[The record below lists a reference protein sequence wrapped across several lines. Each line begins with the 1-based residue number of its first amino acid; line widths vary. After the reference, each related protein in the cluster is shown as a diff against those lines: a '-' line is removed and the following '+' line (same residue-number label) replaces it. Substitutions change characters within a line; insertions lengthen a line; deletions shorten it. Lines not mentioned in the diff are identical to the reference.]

1 MAGNN
6 HNSYLVRVYILL
18 AMSMLSTTVFASP
31 PLPQSGE
38 DMHLG
43 VATCA
48 GSTCHGAIE
57 PFANSPVL
65 QNEFISWQ
73 RKDSHSEAYNVLL
86 NEQSRRIAQNLG
98 LKSAQTAKICLDC
111 HADNVATDKRGKRF
125 QISDGVGCEA
135 CHGGAQRYLGL
146 HVSGQATHQQNIDS
160 GLFPSENPVERAK
173 LCLSCHLGTDDKFA
187 THRIMGAGHPRLSFE
202 LDTFTAIQPA
212 HFQIDD
218 DYRQRKGSWSH
229 VQTWA
234 IGQVLATQQ
243 YLKQL
248 SSGQR
253 MNDGLFPELAFFDC
267 HSCHHS
273 MKQQRWATR
282 KSVDLGP
289 GSVRLN
295 DGNVLMMREVANIV
309 DAGLADQ
316 ISQQMHALHQASQ
329 QSKSAIQSQ
338 AKKLHTLNQQLLN
351 KLGVFTF
358 SKNTTLKVTNSIIK
372 QGIAGQFRD
381 YSGAEQSVMALD
393 ALFNSLKTLGAIDYS
408 PTSPVS
414 LVMDKLYNVLA
425 DEDGYIPER
434 YISGLKT
441 LRKAL

>member
-6 HNSYLVRVYILL
+6 HNSYLVSVYVLL
-18 AMSMLSTTVFASP
+18 TMAMLSATVFASP

-86 NEQSRRIAQNLG
+86 NEQSKRIAQNLG

-111 HADNVATDKRGKRF
+111 HADNVPVDKRGKRF
-125 QISDGVGCEA
+125 QISDGVGCET

-146 HVSGQATHQQNIDS
+146 HVSGQATHQQNIDA
-160 GLFPSENPVERAK
+160 GLFPSENPFERAK
-173 LCLSCHLGTDDKFA
+173 LCLSCHLGTDDKFV

-202 LDTFTAIQPA
+202 LDTFTAIEPA
-212 HFQIDD
+212 HFQVDD
-218 DYRQRKGSWSH
+218 DYRERKGSWSN

-234 IGQVLATQQ
+234 FGQVMATQQ

-248 SSGQR
+248 SSGKR
-253 MNDGLFPELAFFDC
+253 MDKGLFPEMAFFDC

-273 MKQQRWATR
+273 MKQQRWAPR
-282 KSVDLGP
+282 QSINLEP
-289 GSVRLN
+289 GSIRLN
-295 DGNVLMMREVANIV
+295 DGNILMMRELANVI
-309 DAGLADQ
+309 DAGLANQ
-316 ISQQMHALHQASQ
+316 ISQQMLSLHQASQ
-329 QSKSAIQSQ
+329 QSKSLIQAQ
-338 AKKLHTLNQQLLN
+338 AKRLYTLNQQLLG
-351 KLGVFTF
+351 KLGTF
-358 SKNTTLKVTNSIIK
+358 KFGKKTTLKIANNIIN

-393 ALFNSLKTLGAIDYS
+393 ALFNSLKTQGAIDYAPGS
-408 PTSPVS
+408 PIS
-414 LVMDKLYNVLA
+414 LVMDKLYNALA
-425 DEDGYIPER
+425 DEDGYVPER
-434 YISGLKT
+434 YISELET

>member
-1 MAGNN
+1 M
-6 HNSYLVRVYILL
+6 SVYVLL
-18 AMSMLSTTVFASP
+18 AMVMLSMNVFASP

-57 PFANSPVL
+57 PFTNSPVL

-86 NEQSRRIAQNLG
+86 NDQSKRIAQNLG

-111 HADNVATDKRGKRF
+111 HADNVPVDKRGKRF
-125 QISDGVGCEA
+125 QISDGVGCET

-146 HVSGQATHQQNIDS
+146 HVSGQATHQQNIDA
-160 GLFPSENPVERAK
+160 GLFPSENPFERAK
-173 LCLSCHLGTDDKFA
+173 LCLSCHLGNDKKFV

-212 HFQIDD
+212 HFQVDD
-218 DYRQRKGSWSH
+218 DYRERKESWSN

-234 IGQVLATQQ
+234 FGQIVATQQ

-248 SSGQR
+248 SSGKW
-253 MNDGLFPELAFFDC
+253 MDNSLFPEMAFFDC

-273 MKQQRWATR
+273 MKQQRWAPR
-282 KSVDLGP
+282 ESVNLEP
-289 GSVRLN
+289 GSIRLN
-295 DGNVLMMREVANIV
+295 DGNILMMRELANVI
-309 DAGLADQ
+309 DAGLANK
-316 ISQQMHALHQASQ
+316 ISQQMLKLHQASQ
-329 QSKSAIQSQ
+329 QNKSIIQAQ
-338 AKKLHTLNQQLLN
+338 AKILHTLNQQLLS
-351 KLGVFTF
+351 KLGTF
-358 SKNTTLKVTNSIIK
+358 KFGKKTTLKVANNIIN

-393 ALFNSLKTLGAIDYS
+393 ALFNSLKTQGAIDYASGS
-408 PTSPVS
+408 PIS
-414 LVMDKLYNVLA
+414 LVMDNLYNALA
-425 DEDGYIPER
+425 DEDGYVPER
-434 YISGLKT
+434 YISELET